1 MSPPGNLYT
10 TILTKVNPTVIPYLS
25 LVCSYSV
32 VNVIERTCGEVIQ
45 MKWINDFF
53 LGKDDKKLG
62 GVLIV
67 NDIIGDKAYSA
78 IGVGVNLKNP
88 PVESAT
94 CL

>member
-1 MSPPGNLYT
+1 M
-10 TILTKVNPTVIPYLS
+10 KVEPKVLPYLS
-25 LVCSYSV
+25 LLCSYSV

-67 NDIIGDKAYSA
+67 NDIEGDKVYSA
-78 IGVGVNLKNP
+78 IGVGVNLKKA
-88 PVESAT
+88 PVETST
-94 CL
+94 CLQ